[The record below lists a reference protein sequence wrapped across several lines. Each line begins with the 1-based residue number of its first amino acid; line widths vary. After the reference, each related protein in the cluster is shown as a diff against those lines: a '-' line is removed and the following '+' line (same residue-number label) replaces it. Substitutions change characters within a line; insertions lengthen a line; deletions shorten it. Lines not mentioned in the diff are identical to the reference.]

1 LIGYSDVDLGR
12 DVDQSKSTSG
22 YAFLLNNSTILWRN
36 KKQSCIA
43 LSTMEVEYVACSA
56 TTQDIVWLKSF
67 LYHLK
72 IVKLVSDLVT
82 IYFNNIAAVVV
93 AKDPK
98 SMERPNTSR

>member
-1 LIGYSDVDLGR
+1 
-12 DVDQSKSTSG
+12 
-22 YAFLLNNSTILWRN
+22 
-36 KKQSCIA
+36 
-43 LSTMEVEYVACSA
+43 MEVEYVACSA

-98 SMERPNTSR
+98 SMERPNTSRWDITTLEKQLLNMTWS